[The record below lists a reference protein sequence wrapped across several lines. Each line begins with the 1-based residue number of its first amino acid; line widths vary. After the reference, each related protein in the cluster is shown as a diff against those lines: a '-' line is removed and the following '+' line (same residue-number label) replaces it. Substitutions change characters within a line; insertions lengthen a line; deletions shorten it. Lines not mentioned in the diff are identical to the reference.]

1 MTAQALHNSPAVHTV
16 RLEPVGIEMEVAE
29 GETILDAAFRQGVS
43 LMHGCKEGQCSACK
57 CLLIDGDVEMLKYS
71 TFALSDPERDSNH
84 ILLCRSLAY
93 SDVAVELLNYDED
106 LLSRSIPVKDFNA
119 RLAAVEPLTHDI
131 VAITLD
137 LDQLMKFWAGQYAD
151 ITLPGIGLTRSFS
164 MGNPPADASRLE
176 FIIKKYPDGAF
187 SRQLDGGLSVG
198 DLVTVRGPYGTCFRR
213 EGREGPMILV
223 GGGSG
228 MAPLLS
234 ILRDQATSGETRP
247 VRLFYGARSRRDLFH
262 LDLFEE
268 FARSLPDFAFIPALS
283 HAEEGDG
290 WTGETGFI
298 HEVLRRHLSEMAEV
312 EEADVFS
319 CGPPP
324 MIDAVLPVLQMA
336 GVDSARVYF
345 DKFTPATR

>member
-1 MTAQALHNSPAVHTV
+1 MTAQALQNSPAVHTV

-131 VAITLD
+131 VAIALD
-137 LDQLMKFWAGQYAD
+137 LDQPMKFWAGQYAD

-164 MGNPPADASRLE
+164 MGNPPADGSRLE

-198 DLVTVRGPYGTCFRR
+198 DRVSVRGPYGTCFRR

-234 ILRDQATSGETRP
+234 ILRDQAASGETRP
-247 VRLFYGARSRRDLFH
+247 VRFFYGARSRRDLFH
-262 LDLFEE
+262 LDQFEE
-268 FARSLPDFAFIPALS
+268 FARRLPDFAFIPALS

-298 HEVLRRHLSEMAEV
+298 HEVLRRHLSGMDEV
-312 EEADVFS
+312 EEAEIFS

>member
-1 MTAQALHNSPAVHTV
+1 MTAQALQNSPAVHTV

-93 SDVAVELLNYDED
+93 SDVSVELLNYDED
-106 LLSRSIPVKDFNA
+106 LLSRSIPVKDFTA
-119 RLAAVEPLTHDI
+119 RLAGVEALTHDI
-131 VAITLD
+131 VAITLE
-137 LDQLMKFWAGQYAD
+137 LDQPMKFWAGQYVD
-151 ITLPGIGLTRSFS
+151 ITLPGAGITRSFS
-164 MGNPPADASRLE
+164 MGNPPEDGGRLE

-187 SRQLDGGLSVG
+187 SRQLDGSLSLG
-198 DLVTVRGPYGTCFRR
+198 DRVAVRGPYGSCFRR
-213 EGREGPMILV
+213 EGRDGPMILV

-234 ILRDQATSGETRP
+234 ILRDQAASGETRP
-247 VRLFYGARSRRDLFH
+247 VRFFYGARSRRDLFH

-283 HAEEGDG
+283 HAEDGDG
-290 WTGETGFI
+290 WAGEAGFV
-298 HEVLRRHLSEMAEV
+298 HEVLRRHLSAMPDV

-336 GVDSARVYF
+336 GVDSARIYF